1 MLLDIYIR
9 MSENSN
15 NEQPTSSE
23 NSVVLL
29 DDEDNFQE
37 VNYEESSPN
46 SELNVQNTPVIEI
59 EKSDNEKNTEEKND
73 TKKTNYKEDDND
85 VYDIIIVGAG
95 ISGLSAAY
103 TLKKS
108 LKDIKLLIIEAKNRV
123 GGNFQNFNHI
133 IIELL
138 FKKIVNLRKN

>member
-1 MLLDIYIR
+1 
-9 MSENSN
+9 MSENLN

-37 VNYEESSPN
+37 VNYEESPN
-46 SELNVQNTPVIEI
+46 SELNVENTPVIEI
-59 EKSDNEKNTEEKND
+59 EKSNNENIVESKNFVSDEI
-73 TKKTNYKEDDND
+73 NYKEDSDAFD
-85 VYDIIIVGAG
+85 VIIVGAG

-108 LKDIKLLIIEAKNRV
+108 LKDMKLLIVEAKDRV
-123 GGNFQNFNHI
+123 GGNF
-133 IIELL
+133 
-138 FKKIVNLRKN
+138 KILINIFYTIS

>member
-59 EKSDNEKNTEEKND
+59 EKSYNEKNIETKNYA
-73 TKKTNYKEDDND
+73 KQTNYKEDTD
-85 VYDIIIVGAG
+85 VYDVIIVGAG
-95 ISGLSAAY
+95 LSGLSAAY

-123 GGNFQNFNHI
+123 GGNLQNFYHR

-138 FKKIVNLRKN
+138 FKNKLI

>member
-1 MLLDIYIR
+1 

-59 EKSDNEKNTEEKND
+59 EKSYNEKNIETKNYA
-73 TKKTNYKEDDND
+73 KQTNYKEDTD
-85 VYDIIIVGAG
+85 VYDVIIVGAG
-95 ISGLSAAY
+95 LSGLSAAY

-123 GGNFQNFNHI
+123 GGNLQNFYHR

-138 FKKIVNLRKN
+138 FKNKLI

>member
-59 EKSDNEKNTEEKND
+59 EKSDNEKNIETKNYAKQ
-73 TKKTNYKEDDND
+73 TKYKEDTD
-85 VYDIIIVGAG
+85 VYDVIIVGAG
-95 ISGLSAAY
+95 LSGLSAAY

-123 GGNFQNFNHI
+123 GGNLQNFYHR

-138 FKKIVNLRKN
+138 FKNKLI